1 MPADN
6 AHRAGCSRFLPA
18 PPGIVTAVVNDRLA
32 GSARRQCVH
41 GAVLFVTSR
50 RPLGIVTAVVNDR
63 LAEQLPKT
71 HVILSEAVGGV
82 EESAMYKRN
91 RKSMN

>member
-1 MPADN
+1 M
-6 AHRAGCSRFLPA
+6 
-18 PPGIVTAVVNDRLA
+18 IVYA
-32 GSARRQCVH
+32 GSARRQCVQ

-82 EESAMYKRN
+82 EESVLL
-91 RKSMN
+91 